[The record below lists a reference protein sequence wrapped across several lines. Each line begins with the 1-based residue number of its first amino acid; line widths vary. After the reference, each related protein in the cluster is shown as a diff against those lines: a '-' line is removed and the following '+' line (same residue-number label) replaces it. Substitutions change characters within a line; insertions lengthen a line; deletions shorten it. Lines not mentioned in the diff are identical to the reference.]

1 VEGGSRPGILFVSPW
16 LRDGGLEASLLSK
29 VDWLLRRGYPVEV
42 LTWVIGDPPNAFL
55 EFARARGV
63 PVRRLRGWG
72 RLQLAQRAAQVAVRA
87 LHGGFRIIVGE
98 ELEGNLV
105 ALAAGALLAG
115 SRRVVAEVHSASPI
129 FAEAAVAPGLLRV
142 ARRLYPRANSIVA
155 VSETLRDDLARFF
168 GLDADRVTAVYN
180 PTPLDRIR
188 RLAREPAPVAEA
200 IGPFIVG
207 CGRLVSYKCFPDL
220 VRAFALVRSRS
231 RAPLKLVILGEGP
244 ERPLLARCAVESGAA
259 SDVLL
264 PGFVANP
271 YPYFARAQA
280 FVLPSRS
287 EGQSIVLVEAMACG
301 VPVIAT
307 RSGGPEDVLGHG
319 SYGMLCKVG
328 DPEELAAAIGR
339 VLERPEERHRLV
351 TAAARRVEDFSDER
365 ILPRLEALYLGREPP
380 A

>member
-1 VEGGSRPGILFVSPW
+1 MGPAAGGDRPGILFVSPW
-16 LRDGGLEASLLSK
+16 LRDGGLERSLLSK
-29 VDWLLRRGYPVEV
+29 VEWLLQRGYPIEV
-42 LTWVIGDPPNAFL
+42 LTWVVGGPPNPFL
-55 EFARARGV
+55 DFARMRGV

-72 RLQLAQRAAQVAVRA
+72 RLQLAQRAAQVAARA
-87 LHGGFRIIVGE
+87 LRGRFRIMVGQ

-115 SRRVVAEVHSASPI
+115 SRRVVAEIHSAPRI
-129 FAEAAVAPGLLRV
+129 FAETGAAPGLLRA
-142 ARRLYPRANSIVA
+142 ARWFYPRANGIVA
-155 VSETLRDDLARFF
+155 VSESLRDDVAGFF
-168 GLDADRVTAVYN
+168 GLDVARIAVLYN

-188 RLAREPAPVAEA
+188 RLAQEAAPVTER

-220 VRAFALVRSRS
+220 VRAFALARSRG
-231 RAPLKLVILGEGP
+231 PLKLVILGEGP
-244 ERPLLARCAVESGAA
+244 ERPLVARCALESGVA

-287 EGQSIVLVEAMACG
+287 EGQPIVLVEAMACG

-307 RSGGPEDVLGHG
+307 RSGGSEDVLGHG
-319 SYGMLCKVG
+319 SYGLLCKVG
-328 DPEELAAAIGR
+328 DIEELAAAIQ
-339 VLERPEERHRLV
+339 VVEKPEERHRLV
-351 TAAARRVEDFSDER
+351 SAATRRVEAFSDAR
-365 ILPRLEALYLGREPP
+365 ILPRLEALYLGAEPP

>member
-1 VEGGSRPGILFVSPW
+1 MAGGSRPGILFVSPW

-29 VDWLLRRGYPVEV
+29 VDWLVRRGYPVEV
-42 LTWVIGDPPNAFL
+42 LTWVIGDPPNLFL
-55 EFARARGV
+55 EFARTRGV
-63 PVRRLRGWG
+63 PVRRLHGWG
-72 RLQLAQRAAQVAVRA
+72 RLQLAQRAAQVAARA
-87 LHGGFRIIVGE
+87 LHGGFRIVVGE

-115 SRRVVAEVHSASPI
+115 SRRVVAEVHSASLM
-129 FAEAAVAPGLLRV
+129 FAETAVAPGLLRM
-142 ARRLYPRANSIVA
+142 ARRLYPRANGIVA

-168 GLDADRVTAVYN
+168 GLDADRITAVYN

-188 RLAREPAPVAEA
+188 RLAREAAPVAEQ

-220 VRAFALVRSRS
+220 VRAFALARS

-244 ERPLLARCAVESGAA
+244 ERPLLARVAVESGVAN
-259 SDVLL
+259 DVLL
-264 PGFVANP
+264 PGFVTNP

-287 EGQSIVLVEAMACG
+287 EGQSLVLVEAMACG

-319 SYGMLCKVG
+319 SYGLLCRVG
-328 DPEELAAAIGR
+328 DVQELAAAIGR
-339 VLERPEERHRLV
+339 VLESPAERHRLV
-351 TAAARRVEDFSDER
+351 TAAARRVEDFADDR
-365 ILPRLEALYLGREPP
+365 ILPRLEALYLGAEPP
-380 A
+380 T